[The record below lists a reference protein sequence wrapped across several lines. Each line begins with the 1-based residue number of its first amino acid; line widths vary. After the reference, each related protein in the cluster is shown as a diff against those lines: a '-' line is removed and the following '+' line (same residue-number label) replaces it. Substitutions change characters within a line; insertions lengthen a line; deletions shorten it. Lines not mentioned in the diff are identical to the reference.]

1 VQHSGGIHTEEVEG
15 DGAGKVDEDGS
26 TCGASIDT
34 DPLIGGE
41 EAGGA

>member
-26 TCGASIDT
+26 TCGASIDA